1 MNELDAIRARRAAI
15 TPGVWNVRPG
25 THLVVRGPWIV
36 ASVSLNDAEETR
48 VTAEFIAA
56 APADVDTLLA
66 MVERMTGELATERAA
81 WSAEHDAAVRADER
95 RIMAERALE
104 AARAELANIPDRD
117 IIMIYNAAPLNTAT
131 QESIMRVRDWFKS
144 RA

>member
-56 APADVDTLLA
+56 APADVDTLLRE
-66 MVERMTGELATERAA
+66 VERLTGELARLRNGGKPEPTQE
-81 WSAEHDAAVRADER
+81 ENDAAQER
-95 RIMAERALE
+95 LRQMDVLHARHGNNTSTWPDYALE
-104 AARAELANIPDRD
+104 H
-117 IIMIYNAAPLNTAT
+117 YNRLQGAQNDYEA
-131 QESIMRVRDWFKS
+131 KYC
-144 RA
+144 

>member
-56 APADVDTLLA
+56 APADVDTLLRE
-66 MVERMTGELATERAA
+66 VERLTGELAATKQQLAG
-81 WSAEHDAAVRADER
+81 
-95 RIMAERALE
+95 ALE
-104 AARAELANIPDRD
+104 DIEYWKDEVSYAAMGEDL
-117 IIMIYNAAPLNTAT
+117 
-131 QESIMRVRDWFKS
+131 
-144 RA
+144 